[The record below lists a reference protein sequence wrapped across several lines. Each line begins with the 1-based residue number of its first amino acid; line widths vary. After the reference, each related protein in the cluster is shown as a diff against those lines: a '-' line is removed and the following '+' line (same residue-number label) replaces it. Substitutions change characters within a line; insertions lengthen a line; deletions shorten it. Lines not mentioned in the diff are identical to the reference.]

1 MLTFQEIILRLQR
14 YWSDQGVL
22 IWQPYSEKV
31 GAGTSNTA
39 TILRV
44 LGPEPWNVGYV
55 EPSFRPDDGRYAE
68 NPNRMQ
74 MHMQFQ
80 VILKPDPHNPQE
92 RYLKSLDVLGI
103 QRDEHDIR
111 FVEDNWMAPPFGA
124 WGLGWEV
131 WLDGLEITQFTY
143 FQQAGGMDLE
153 VPAVEITYGLE
164 RIAMYLQDVRAVW
177 DLAWDEHHTYGE
189 ILRDQ
194 EVDYCR
200 YEFELADIPALREMY
215 QLFEDEGLR
224 CLEADLVVPSLDY
237 VLRCSHTFNL
247 LDSRGAVGVTE
258 RASFFKRMRGLTRRV
273 ADAYL
278 AQRERA
284 NYPWLGRPGLTP
296 DVNLQGSPMHLPFQA
311 SPSISED
318 VDLEGRLPFVFE
330 IGTEELPASHLS
342 GALSQ
347 LRERVP
353 QALDEARLAHG
364 PVHIWGT
371 PRRLTVFVEDLAANQ
386 TEEVQVV
393 KGPPAHIGYD
403 ADGQPTRAAQ
413 GFARS
418 QGVDVDALR
427 VEEMDGGQYIIAVK
441 RAAGRLAL
449 DVLAELLPTWV
460 EDLHFPRA
468 MRWNALGFAF
478 SRPIRWFVA
487 LLGEVVVPFTC
498 AGLESCRTTRGPRPA
513 GSPDVALASAADY
526 RATLKAY
533 GVIVDPAMRQAEV
546 LRQVQALAAEVDGQV
561 PDDPELLEEVANLVE
576 VPTALRGAFEEHY
589 LGLPQEVLIA
599 VMKKHQRY
607 FPVLSGRGKIM
618 PYFIAVG
625 NGGQEHRDI
634 VRRGNEDVIRT
645 RYADAEYFYKHDS
658 RQPLESF
665 LPQLKKLTFQEDLG
679 SMYDK
684 AQRLMDLAPWVGVR
698 LGLSQMDRETLGRAA
713 YLCKADLATSMV
725 VEMTSLQG
733 VMGRE
738 YARRSGE
745 SPDVAKAIF
754 EHYLPRSADD
764 DLPQT
769 PAGVALALA
778 DRLDSLAGL
787 FAVGLAP
794 TGSTDPYGL
803 RRAALGIVQILL
815 TRGLIF
821 SVREGL
827 VEAARGLPVAATPEA
842 LDAASAFVVGR
853 LQVWLR
859 EEVGFAHDVVE
870 ASLAAR
876 GENPVLAY
884 QTAEQLTAWVARED
898 WSTILD
904 NYARC
909 VRITRDQPR
918 YTLDPSVLEEEAS
931 QALYAAVMDVEAHIG
946 KASTVDAL
954 LNAFLPLV
962 PLIERFFVDVL
973 VMVEDET
980 LRAARLALLQR
991 VAGLTRGIVD
1001 LSQLEG
1007 F

>member
-1 MLTFQEIILRLQR
+1 M
-14 YWSDQGVL
+14 
-22 IWQPYSEKV
+22 
-31 GAGTSNTA
+31 
-39 TILRV
+39 
-44 LGPEPWNVGYV
+44 GYV

-80 VILKPDPHNPQE
+80 VIMKPDPYDPQE
-92 RYLKSLDVLGI
+92 RYLKSLEALGI

-143 FQQAGGMDLE
+143 FQQAGGIDLE

-164 RIAMYLQDVRAVW
+164 RIAMYLQGVRAVW

-200 YEFELADIPALREMY
+200 YEFELADIPTLREMY
-215 QLFEDEGLR
+215 QLFEDEALR
-224 CLEADLVVPSLDY
+224 CLDANLAVPSLDY

-273 ADAYL
+273 AEAYL

-284 NYPWLGRPGLTP
+284 KYPWLGRPGLTP
-296 DVNLQGSPMHLPFQA
+296 GVNLQGSPMHLPFQEPA
-311 SPSISED
+311 SPSDEA

-330 IGTEELPASHLS
+330 IGTEELPAAHLS

-353 QALDEARLAHG
+353 QALNEVRLAHG

-371 PRRLTVFVEDLAANQ
+371 PRRIAVFVEDLAANQ

-393 KGPPAHIGYD
+393 KGPPAHIGFD
-403 ADGQPTRAAQ
+403 AEGQPTRAAQ
-413 GFARS
+413 GFARA

-427 VEEMDGGQYIIAVK
+427 VETMDGGEYIVATK
-441 RAAGRLAL
+441 RAAGRPAV

-460 EDLHFPRA
+460 ETLHFPRA

-513 GSPDVALASAADY
+513 GSPPVALASAADY
-526 RATLKAY
+526 GATLKAY
-533 GVIVDPAMRQAEV
+533 GVIVDPVARRAEI
-546 LRQVQALAAEVDGQV
+546 LSQVQALAAEVEGEV
-561 PDDPELLEEVANLVE
+561 PDDPDLLAEVANLVE

-589 LGLPQEVLIA
+589 LSLPQEVLIA

-618 PYFIAVG
+618 PYFITVR
-625 NGGQEHRDI
+625 NGGQEHLDI
-634 VRRGNEDVIRT
+634 VRRGNEDVIRA

-684 AQRLMDLAPWVGVR
+684 AHRLMDLAPWVGLR
-698 LGLSQMDRETLGRAA
+698 LGLSQIEREVLGRAA

-769 PAGVALALA
+769 PAGIALALT

-794 TGSTDPYGL
+794 TGSADPYGL
-803 RRAALGIVQILL
+803 RRAALGIVQVLL
-815 TRGLIF
+815 THELSF

-827 VEAARGLPVAATPEA
+827 VEAARGLPVEAEDASVAAAT
-842 LDAASAFVVGR
+842 AFVGGR

-859 EEVGFAHDVVE
+859 EEAGFAHDVV
-870 ASLAAR
+870 AAALAAR
-876 GENPVLAY
+876 GDNPVLAY
-884 QTAEQLTAWVARED
+884 QTAEQLTAWVARDD
-898 WSTILD
+898 WPMILD

-909 VRITRDQPR
+909 VRITRDYPR
-918 YTLDPSVLEEEAS
+918 YTLDPDVLEEEAS
-931 QALYAAVMDVEAHIG
+931 QVLHAALLDVEARVG
-946 KASTVDAL
+946 EGSTVDAL

-973 VMVEDET
+973 VMAEDEA
-980 LRAARLALLQR
+980 LRTARLALLQR
-991 VAGLTRGIVD
+991 IAALAQGIVD